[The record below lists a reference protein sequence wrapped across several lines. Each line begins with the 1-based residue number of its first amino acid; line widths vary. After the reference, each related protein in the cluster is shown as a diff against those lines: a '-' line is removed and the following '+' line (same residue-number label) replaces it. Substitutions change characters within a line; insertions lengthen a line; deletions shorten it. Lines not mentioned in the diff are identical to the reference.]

1 MLVAPSLS
9 SASDAEVM
17 ETAGDLAGAGYAYEV
32 EGDLHGVC
40 RVRCRLLEEALY
52 AGHVN
57 RARYLIGELSSLGVD
72 ASYIR
77 FWWARLSWG
86 CGLADLAIESM
97 SELSGTAQDDPW
109 LERRALGLAQLYAGL
124 PDSAAALLSES
135 LRLADSNWRRFYSC
149 VDLCMALVQCGDHLE
164 ATLLSARLLEMFPES
179 GLAMV
184 LKGIVEIS
192 SGSPSRAFTYW
203 SGVAASPF
211 RYGAGP
217 SSMAHRLISEYE

>member
-1 MLVAPSLS
+1 
-9 SASDAEVM
+9 M
-17 ETAGDLAGAGYAYEV
+17 ETSGDLAGAGYAYEA
-32 EGDLHGVC
+32 EGDLDGVC

-57 RARYLIGELSSLGVD
+57 RAHFLIGELSSMGID

-86 CGLADLAIESM
+86 CGLSDLAIESM
-97 SELSGTAQDDPW
+97 TELGGAEQDDPW
-109 LERRALGLAQLYAGL
+109 LERRALGLAQLYSGL

-135 LRLADSNWRRFYSC
+135 LRLADTNWRKFYSC
-149 VDLCMALVQCGDHLE
+149 IDLCMALVQSGDNLG
-164 ATLLSARLLEMFPES
+164 ATLLSSRLLEMFPES

-184 LKGIVEIS
+184 LKGIVDIS

-203 SGVAASPF
+203 SGVAANPIG
-211 RYGAGP
+211 YGAGP
-217 SSMAHRLISEYE
+217 SSMAYRLISEYE